1 MTAEPEATGNS
12 EPQSPDVAPSS
23 TTAGTDAEQRRTSA
37 GTDAEPTNATSATD
51 TELSGNAEGTDAEPS
66 SATASTD
73 TEPSSVIADTRP
85 SDDAQPQPS
94 AAPQADTVES
104 ATGDDAA
111 APQIHTETGR
121 FDGTG
126 SGIAWRAW
134 LPDSPA
140 RAVIVLVH
148 GVAEHSGRY
157 VHVGQRLAAAD
168 FAVYALDHIGHGKSA
183 GNKANIES
191 MDGAA
196 DNVAA
201 MLDIATREH
210 PGVPRFLIGHSMG
223 SLIVLHLATR
233 APIDVTGIVLSAPP
247 LDISAGNAVQ
257 RALAPVLSR
266 LTPNL
271 GVLQLDSSEISRD
284 PAVRRAYDNDP
295 LVYRGKLPART
306 ATEILNTTVLVKG
319 RLAELTVPLLVLH
332 GTADALAAPS
342 STDLIEHGAGSKDLT
357 AIRYEGLYHEIFNE
371 PEQDK
376 VLGDVVDWLE
386 AHVTGK

>member
-1 MTAEPEATGNS
+1 MTAEPEATGSS
-12 EPQSPDVAPSS
+12 EPQA
-23 TTAGTDAEQRRTSA
+23 TAA
-37 GTDAEPTNATSATD
+37 D
-51 TELSGNAEGTDAEPS
+51 TS
-66 SATASTD
+66 SAVPSTD
-73 TEPSSVIADTRP
+73 SPATPL
-85 SDDAQPQPS
+85 
-94 AAPQADTVES
+94 ADTVES
-104 ATGDDAA
+104 PVVS
-111 APQIHTETGR
+111 APQIRTTTGR

-134 LPDSPA
+134 LPESPA

-157 VHVGQRLAAAD
+157 VHVGQRLAGAG

-183 GNKANIES
+183 GSKANIGS
-191 MDGAA
+191 IDGAA
-196 DNVAA
+196 DNVSA

-210 PGVPRFLIGHSMG
+210 PGIPRFLIGHSMG

-257 RALAPVLSR
+257 RALAPVLTR

-271 GVLQLDSSEISRD
+271 GVLQLDSTHISRD
-284 PAVRRAYDNDP
+284 PEVRRAYDNDP

-319 RLAELTVPLLVLH
+319 RLAKLTVPVLVLH

-342 STDLIEHGAGSKDLT
+342 STDLIEQGAGSTDLT

-376 VLGDVVDWLE
+376 VLGDVADWLE
-386 AHVTGK
+386 THVTGK

>member
-1 MTAEPEATGNS
+1 MTAEPEPTGNPEQATAVEPS
-12 EPQSPDVAPSS
+12 VASSTDATPSADTKPQSSDGTEPQPN
-23 TTAGTDAEQRRTSA
+23 TT
-37 GTDAEPTNATSATD
+37 
-51 TELSGNAEGTDAEPS
+51 
-66 SATASTD
+66 
-73 TEPSSVIADTRP
+73 
-85 SDDAQPQPS
+85 AQPQPS
-94 AAPQADTVES
+94 AEPQTAAVES
-104 ATGDDAA
+104 ANGGDATN
-111 APQIHTETGR
+111 PQIHTKTGR

-140 RAVIVLVH
+140 RGVIVLVH

-157 VHVGQRLAAAD
+157 VHVGQTLAAAG

-183 GNKANIES
+183 GSKANIGS

-210 PGVPRFLIGHSMG
+210 PGVPRFLVAHSMG
-223 SLIVLHLATR
+223 SLITLHLATR
-233 APIDVTGIVLSAPP
+233 APIDVDGIVLSAPP

-257 RALAPVLSR
+257 RALAPILTR

-271 GVLQLDSSEISRD
+271 GVLKLDSSHISRD
-284 PAVRRAYDNDP
+284 PAVIRAYDNDP
-295 LVYRGKLPART
+295 LVYRGALPART

-319 RLAELTVPLLVLH
+319 RLAKLTVPVLVLH

-342 STDLIEHGAGSKDLT
+342 STDLIEQGAGSKDLT

-371 PEQDK
+371 PEKDK
-376 VLGDVVDWLE
+376 VLGDVLDWLE
-386 AHVTGK
+386 THVTGK